1 MTEQENLRRLNEWRV
16 KENLPTIALAQA
28 VTVTG
33 GKATTALP
41 TAISPG
47 KTLPTNGDNT
57 VDLAGDGDDVDD
69 DDDAEEDEDEE
80 DEEDDDGDVDLDS
93 EDVEIDLNE

>member
-28 VTVTG
+28 ATV
-33 GKATTALP
+33 GKTTTSVP

-47 KTLPTNGDNT
+47 KTLPIHVANGDNT
-57 VDLAGDGDDVDD
+57 VDLAGDDVDD

-80 DEEDDDGDVDLDS
+80 DEEDDDGDVDS

>member
-1 MTEQENLRRLNEWRV
+1 MTEQENLRRLNEWRI

-28 VTVTG
+28 ATVTG
-33 GKATTALP
+33 GKPTTSAP
-41 TAISPG
+41 TAISAG
-47 KTLPTNGDNT
+47 KTLPSHIANGDNT
-57 VDLAGDGDDVDD
+57 VDLAGDDVDD

-80 DEEDDDGDVDLDS
+80 DEEDDDVDS